1 MPRMVDLI
9 GGSGSAQDG
18 GDDPKDKKTDKDYLS
33 MSKKII
39 SAMKNKDP
47 EAKKDTAVLYER
59 IVRVV
64 SQLLEKTKEK
74 GGAASCMQDAYAVF
88 DELFNKLITGEAILE
103 EIYETREGYYL
114 PYHIANMIVLASFL
128 GIKMGLNKSRLGQL
142 GLAALF
148 CDIGLDRYKD
158 IISKRG
164 KLDQEE
170 FKVIRKH
177 VADSIEILDGIPHI
191 SKIVKDAITAHHER
205 TDGSGYPDGLKM
217 NEISDYAKIIG
228 LVDTYDALTNDR
240 PYREGGNAHETIK
253 LLLGSLKG
261 SFDHDTMRSLLNAL
275 SLYPIG
281 TLVELDTGEVARV
294 IGAEPGSPL
303 KPIVMIVQDYSGN
316 PVKEKKII
324 NLAVTDSI
332 SIVNSK

>member
-9 GGSGSAQDG
+9 GGSGGVRDG
-18 GDDPKDKKTDKDYLS
+18 GDNFENKKKDRDYLS

-39 SAMKNKDP
+39 SAMKNEDT
-47 EAKKDTAVLYER
+47 EAKKDMAVLYER
-59 IVRVV
+59 IVRAA
-64 SQLLEKTKEK
+64 SQLLEKTREK
-74 GGAASCMQDAYAVF
+74 GDMASCMREAYAVF
-88 DELFNKLITGEAILE
+88 DELFNKLVTGESILE

-142 GLAALF
+142 GQAALF

-158 IISKRG
+158 IISKPD
-164 KLDQEE
+164 KLDQKELE
-170 FKVIRKH
+170 LIKKH

-191 SKIVKDAITAHHER
+191 SKTVKDAIIEHHER

-217 NEISDYAKIIG
+217 DEISDYAKIIG

-253 LLLGSLKG
+253 LLLSSLKG

-281 TLVELDTGEVARV
+281 TLAELDTGEIARV
-294 IGAEPGSPL
+294 IGVEPGSPL
-303 KPIVMIVQDYSGN
+303 KPIVMVVQDYSGN
-316 PVKEKKII
+316 PAKEKKII